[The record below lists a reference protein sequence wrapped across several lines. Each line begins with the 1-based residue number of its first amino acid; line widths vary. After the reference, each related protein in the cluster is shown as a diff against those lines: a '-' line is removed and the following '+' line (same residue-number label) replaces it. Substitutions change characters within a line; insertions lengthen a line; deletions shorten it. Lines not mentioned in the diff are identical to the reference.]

1 MCQFL
6 VVYLPTVLYNVPGLV
21 SLSRDVPYNVN
32 CRWCM
37 VATYS
42 RLVLVSIETTS
53 IKRALVNA
61 VNLTEPETVIRGGV
75 HTVTVTTGSDFA
87 SDIQGLITMETRG
100 TAHWG
105 AISLGRW
112 GVIVSLSVIGFLI
125 AVVYPIP

>member
-1 MCQFL
+1 
-6 VVYLPTVLYNVPGLV
+6 
-21 SLSRDVPYNVN
+21 
-32 CRWCM
+32 M

-61 VNLTEPETVIRGGV
+61 VNLTEPKTVIRGGV

-87 SDIQGLITMETRG
+87 SNIQGLITMETRG

-105 AISLGRW
+105 AIPLGRW
-112 GVIVSLSVIGFLI
+112 GMTVSLSVIGFLV